1 MGPSSK
7 VTLFP
12 WDPNSDL
19 HLKRLVSQ
27 RVECSWH
34 QEEVEPKWK
43 KQQLKGEK
51 CIYWI
56 VSPVESYSVIFNT
69 THELNM
75 LTFCEK
81 VMPLDESQA
90 ISPKEDEMLQDTAT
104 TINAV
109 PRQPTKESFIP
120 IGHISLDSKNPDA
133 EHIELHLPAENVFWI
148 KSFYVRQSIQGQGI
162 GRAAMDE
169 VEAMAVREPLLAKT
183 LMLDTVQKD
192 DQKREEFANATYG
205 GVPKSTNEEWYA
217 RRGYRLIKTVQN
229 YYHVGDK
236 NGKVWDTKTV
246 FMRKDIAGGQ

>member
-56 VSPVESYSVIFNT
+56 
-69 THELNM
+69 
-75 LTFCEK
+75 
-81 VMPLDESQA
+81 
-90 ISPKEDEMLQDTAT
+90 EDEMLQDTAT

-133 EHIELHLPAENVFWI
+133 EHIELDLPAENVFWI

-217 RRGYRLIKTVQN
+217 RRGYQLIKTVQN
-229 YYHVGDK
+229 YYHVEDK